1 MAVGTDDFI
10 IISFLFYG
18 HAAIPTSLN
27 IEECFFFHS
36 HKFCVAM
43 NSNTDIKNQFVLI
56 QNGTMYYDLT
66 ELYHVASPLNFSRLD
81 PDYSQ
86 QCYDATWTLARGL
99 DAVVK
104 RKMSLKYE

>member
-1 MAVGTDDFI
+1 
-10 IISFLFYG
+10 
-18 HAAIPTSLN
+18 
-27 IEECFFFHS
+27 
-36 HKFCVAM
+36 
-43 NSNTDIKNQFVLI
+43 
-56 QNGTMYYDLT
+56 MYYNLT

-104 RKMSLKYE
+104 RKMSLQYEQFSSQDFHELLCIQE